1 MYAVG
6 VGIISYQAITGNNNP
21 NILIFPVLKIISYQA
36 ITGNNNGCSLV
47 ACCRGIISYQAIT
60 GNNNVDT
67 FGTSVV

>member
-36 ITGNNNGCSLV
+36 ITGNNNKYSKGV
-47 ACCRGIISYQAIT
+47 KGIPLYHT
-60 GNNNVDT
+60 KR
-67 FGTSVV
+67 